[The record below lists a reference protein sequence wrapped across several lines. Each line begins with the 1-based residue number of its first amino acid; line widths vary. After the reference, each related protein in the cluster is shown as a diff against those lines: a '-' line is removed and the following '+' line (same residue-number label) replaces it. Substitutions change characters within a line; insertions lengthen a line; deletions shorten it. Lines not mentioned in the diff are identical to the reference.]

1 MSSNPSNLVSSVSL
15 NEAPVIALQG
25 VGKTY
30 KRFAKPSDRFWQAV
44 WPNALRKEVNGTHSK
59 SNEFVALAPLNLT
72 VQRGEALGL
81 IGRNGAGKSTLL
93 QMVCGTLSPS
103 SGSLAVNGKI
113 GALLELGAGFNP
125 EFTGRE
131 NVYLAAAVMGFSGA
145 ETDALYESIVAF
157 SGIREFIDQPVKTYS
172 SGMYVRLAF
181 SIATSANPDIL
192 VIDEALSVG
201 DGAFAKKSFERI
213 MQLKAQGTTVLFC
226 SHSMYQVE
234 SFCDRAVWLDHGQ
247 VKMEG
252 AASDVVAA
260 YTDSLRAESADSAKS
275 GGAVGPSVVAAASV
289 AAGLTPTNANLD
301 SKISSNAEV
310 VAGVNSEL
318 NSEVIADAAPAASG
332 LTRILGI
339 EVSVDGVTGRE
350 LQAVSLQSDVH
361 ITVKFE
367 SDPTQACPTFATGF
381 ALPDGQI
388 FTSAY
393 TLFDG
398 IAIERDIQGRGQA
411 TVVFEKL
418 PLMKGRFSVGAYLF
432 DERALHVYDVVLQA
446 ATVNVTQPGVHQGFV
461 QLPHRWE

>member
-1 MSSNPSNLVSSVSL
+1 MSSN
-15 NEAPVIALQG
+15 APVISLQG

-44 WPNALRKEVNGTHSK
+44 WPSAFQSK
-59 SNEFVALAPLNLT
+59 SAASHEFVALAPLQLE
-72 VQRGEALGL
+72 VKRGEALGL

-93 QMVCGTLSPS
+93 QLVCGTLNPS
-103 SGSLAVNGKI
+103 SGSVVVNGKI

-131 NVYLAAAVMGFSGA
+131 NVYLAAAVMGLSGA

-247 VKMEG
+247 VQMEG
-252 AASDVVAA
+252 PASKVVAA
-260 YTDSLRAESADSAKS
+260 YADSLREESSASQSAPFTSLGALSSTSTESS
-275 GGAVGPSVVAAASV
+275 GIEPTGDASTSVDREEGSQPSEVSAAVVA
-289 AAGLTPTNANLD
+289 
-301 SKISSNAEV
+301 
-310 VAGVNSEL
+310 
-318 NSEVIADAAPAASG
+318 
-332 LTRILGI
+332 RITQI
-339 EVSVDGVTGRE
+339 EVAVDGQTGRE
-350 LQAVSLQSDVH
+350 LEAVSLQSDVS

-367 SDPTQACPTFATGF
+367 SDPAQPCPTFATGF

-398 IAIERDIQGRGQA
+398 IHIERDAAGRGQA
-411 TVVFEKL
+411 TVVFHKL

-446 ATVNVTQPGVHQGFV
+446 ATVNVVQSGVHQGFV
-461 QLPHRWE
+461 QLPHTWK

>member
-1 MSSNPSNLVSSVSL
+1 MSSNALNPPAVISL
-15 NEAPVIALQG
+15 EG

-44 WPNALRKEVNGTHSK
+44 WPSAFRSASQTSAAEA
-59 SNEFVALAPLNLT
+59 NEFVALAPLNLQ
-72 VQRGEALGL
+72 VRPGEALGL

-93 QMVCGTLSPS
+93 QMVCGTLNPS
-103 SGSLAVNGKI
+103 SGSVAVNGKI

-145 ETDALYESIVAF
+145 ETDALYESIVEF

-234 SFCDRAVWLDHGQ
+234 SFCDRALWLDHGQ
-247 VKMEG
+247 VQMEG
-252 AASDVVAA
+252 PAAKVVAA
-260 YTDSLRAESADSAKS
+260 YADSLREESKSASSATLASVRASS
-275 GGAVGPSVVAAASV
+275 GASTASETSDVSSAASAAALGV
-289 AAGLTPTNANLD
+289 ARITN
-301 SKISSNAEV
+301 
-310 VAGVNSEL
+310 
-318 NSEVIADAAPAASG
+318 
-332 LTRILGI
+332 I
-339 EVSVDGVTGRE
+339 EVSVDGQTGRE
-350 LQAVSLQSDVH
+350 LEAVSLQSDVS
-361 ITVKFE
+361 ITVQFE
-367 SDPTQACPTFATGF
+367 SDPALPCPTFATGF

-398 IAIERDIQGRGQA
+398 IAIERDAQGRGQA

-418 PLMKGRFSVGAYLF
+418 PLMKGRFSIGAYLF

-446 ATVNVTQPGVHQGFV
+446 ATVVVTQPGVHQGFV
-461 QLPHRWE
+461 QLPHRWK

>member
-1 MSSNPSNLVSSVSL
+1 MSSN
-15 NEAPVIALQG
+15 APVISLQG

-44 WPNALRKEVNGTHSK
+44 WPSAFQSK
-59 SNEFVALAPLNLT
+59 SAASHEFVALAPLQLE
-72 VQRGEALGL
+72 VKRGEALGL

-93 QMVCGTLSPS
+93 QLVCGTLNPS
-103 SGSLAVNGKI
+103 SGSVVVNGKI

-131 NVYLAAAVMGFSGA
+131 NVYLAAAVMGLSGA

-247 VKMEG
+247 VQMEG
-252 AASDVVAA
+252 PASKVVAA
-260 YTDSLRAESADSAKS
+260 YADSLREESSASQSGALTSLGSLGALSSTSTESSGAEPTGDASTSVDREEDSKTSEASA
-275 GGAVGPSVVAAASV
+275 VVVA
-289 AAGLTPTNANLD
+289 
-301 SKISSNAEV
+301 
-310 VAGVNSEL
+310 
-318 NSEVIADAAPAASG
+318 
-332 LTRILGI
+332 RITQI
-339 EVSVDGVTGRE
+339 EVAVDGQTGRE
-350 LQAVSLQSDVH
+350 LEAVSLQSDVS

-367 SDPTQACPTFATGF
+367 SDPAQPCPTFATGF

-398 IAIERDIQGRGQA
+398 IHIERDLAGRGQA
-411 TVVFEKL
+411 TVVFHKL

-446 ATVNVTQPGVHQGFV
+446 ATVNVVQSGVHQGFV
-461 QLPHRWE
+461 QLPHTWK

>member
-1 MSSNPSNLVSSVSL
+1 MSSKESVAGSVVASDESAVISL
-15 NEAPVIALQG
+15 EG

-30 KRFAKPSDRFWQAV
+30 KRFAKPSDRFWQAL
-44 WPNALRKEVNGTHSK
+44 WPRVGTQK
-59 SNEFVALAPLNLT
+59 GAAPNEFVALAPLNLQ
-72 VQRGEALGL
+72 VKRGEALGL

-93 QMVCGTLSPS
+93 QMVCGTLNPS
-103 SGSLAVNGKI
+103 SGSVLVTGKI

-145 ETDALYESIVAF
+145 ETDALYESIVDF

-213 MQLKAQGTTVLFC
+213 MQLKTQGTTVLFC

-234 SFCDRAVWLDHGQ
+234 SFCDRALWLDRGQ
-247 VKMEG
+247 VQMEG
-252 AASDVVAA
+252 PAADVVAA
-260 YTDSLRAESADSAKS
+260 YTDSLRAENAHSADKPSPNTASALE
-275 GGAVGPSVVAAASV
+275 VSV
-289 AAGLTPTNANLD
+289 ASQEAP
-301 SKISSNAEV
+301 SSN
-310 VAGVNSEL
+310 EL
-318 NSEVIADAAPAASG
+318 EIDSDPAPVTSG

-339 EVSVDGVTGRE
+339 EVSVDGIKGRE
-350 LQAVSLQSDVH
+350 LQALSLQSDVH

-367 SDPTQACPTFATGF
+367 SDPTQPCPTLATGF

-398 IAIERDIQGRGQA
+398 IAIERNAQGQGQA

-418 PLMKGRFSVGAYLF
+418 PLMKGRFTVGAYLF

-446 ATVNVTQPGVHQGFV
+446 ATVNVTQAGVHQGFV
-461 QLPHRWE
+461 QLPHRWQ

>member
-1 MSSNPSNLVSSVSL
+1 MSSNVMAIELMD
-15 NEAPVIALQG
+15 

-44 WPNALRKEVNGTHSK
+44 WPSVFRSASQAEAAA
-59 SNEFVALAPLNLT
+59 SNEFVALAPLNLQ
-72 VQRGEALGL
+72 VRRGEALGL
-81 IGRNGAGKSTLL
+81 LGRNGAGKSTLL
-93 QMVCGTLSPS
+93 QLVCGTLNPS
-103 SGSLAVNGKI
+103 SGSVVVNGKI

-131 NVYLAAAVMGFSGA
+131 NVYLAAAVMGLSGA
-145 ETDALYESIVAF
+145 ETNALYESIVEF

-213 MQLKAQGTTVLFC
+213 MQLKEQGTTVLFC
-226 SHSMYQVE
+226 SHSMYQIE
-234 SFCDRAVWLDHGQ
+234 SFCDKAVWLDHGKVQ
-247 VKMEG
+247 MEG
-252 AASDVVAA
+252 AASAVVAA
-260 YTDSLRAESADSAKS
+260 YADSLRAESVEG
-275 GGAVGPSVVAAASV
+275 GGALRASANEGRSQALPDAASV
-289 AAGLTPTNANLD
+289 AAGLTAAVVTLD
-301 SKISSNAEV
+301 STPSSHEDL
-310 VAGVNSEL
+310 S
-318 NSEVIADAAPAASG
+318 SDPAPSGTG

-339 EVSVDGVTGRE
+339 EVSVDGIKGRD
-350 LQAVSLQSDVH
+350 LHAVSLQSDVY

-367 SDPTQACPTFATGF
+367 SDPTQPCPTFATGF

-398 IAIERDIQGRGQA
+398 IAIERDAQGRGQA

-461 QLPHRWE
+461 QLPHRWQ

>member
-1 MSSNPSNLVSSVSL
+1 
-15 NEAPVIALQG
+15 

-30 KRFAKPSDRFWQAV
+30 KRFAKPSDRFWQTV
-44 WPNALRKEVNGTHSK
+44 WPSAFRSASQTAGAAA
-59 SNEFVALAPLNLT
+59 NEFVALAPLNLQ

-81 IGRNGAGKSTLL
+81 VGRNGAGKSTLL
-93 QMVCGTLSPS
+93 QMVCGTLNPS
-103 SGSLAVNGKI
+103 SGSVVVNGKI

-131 NVYLAAAVMGFSGA
+131 NVYLAAAVMGLSSS
-145 ETDALYESIVAF
+145 ETDALYESIVEF

-247 VKMEG
+247 VQMEG
-252 AASDVVAA
+252 PASKVVAA
-260 YTDSLRAESADSAKS
+260 YADSLREESSASSSTSSDLTGAESS
-275 GGAVGPSVVAAASV
+275 GAASSSSVSEEASKPTTALATVVA
-289 AAGLTPTNANLD
+289 
-301 SKISSNAEV
+301 
-310 VAGVNSEL
+310 
-318 NSEVIADAAPAASG
+318 
-332 LTRILGI
+332 RITQI
-339 EVSVDGVTGRE
+339 EVSVDGKTGRE
-350 LQAVSLQSDVH
+350 LEAVSLQSDVSV
-361 ITVKFE
+361 TVKFE
-367 SDPTQACPTFATGF
+367 SDPAQPCPTFATGF

-398 IAIERDIQGRGQA
+398 IHIERDAAGNGQA

-446 ATVNVTQPGVHQGFV
+446 ATVNVVQDGVHQGFV
-461 QLPHRWE
+461 QLPHTWK

>member
-1 MSSNPSNLVSSVSL
+1 MSSKESVAGSVVASDESAVISL
-15 NEAPVIALQG
+15 EG

-30 KRFAKPSDRFWQAV
+30 KRFAKPSDRFWQAL
-44 WPNALRKEVNGTHSK
+44 WPRIGTQKGAS
-59 SNEFVALAPLNLT
+59 SNEFVALAPLNLQ
-72 VQRGEALGL
+72 VKRGEALGL

-93 QMVCGTLSPS
+93 QMVCGTLNPS
-103 SGSLAVNGKI
+103 SGSLLVTGKI

-145 ETDALYESIVAF
+145 ETDALYESIVDF

-213 MQLKAQGTTVLFC
+213 MQLKTQGTTVLFC

-234 SFCDRAVWLDHGQ
+234 SFCDRALWLDRGQ
-247 VKMEG
+247 VQMEG
-252 AASDVVAA
+252 PAADVVAA
-260 YTDSLRAESADSAKS
+260 YTDSLRAENAHSADKPSPNTASALE
-275 GGAVGPSVVAAASV
+275 VSV
-289 AAGLTPTNANLD
+289 ASQEAPSNNELEID
-301 SKISSNAEV
+301 S
-310 VAGVNSEL
+310 
-318 NSEVIADAAPAASG
+318 DPAPVTSG

-339 EVSVDGVTGRE
+339 EVSVDGIKGRE
-350 LQAVSLQSDVH
+350 LHALSLQSDVH

-367 SDPTQACPTFATGF
+367 SDPTQPCPTLATGF

-398 IAIERDIQGRGQA
+398 IAIERNAQGQGQA

-418 PLMKGRFSVGAYLF
+418 PLMKGRFTVGAYLF

-446 ATVNVTQPGVHQGFV
+446 ATVNVTQAGVHQGFV
-461 QLPHRWE
+461 QLPHRWQ

>member
-1 MSSNPSNLVSSVSL
+1 MSSKLTKQSNNTAIDNSSPNL
-15 NEAPVIALQG
+15 MAIQLQG
-25 VGKTY
+25 VSKIY

-44 WPNALRKEVNGTHSK
+44 WPNASRSPGHSNAADV
-59 SNEFVALAPLNLT
+59 NEFVALAPLNLQ
-72 VQRGEALGL
+72 VPRGEALGL
-81 IGRNGAGKSTLL
+81 VGRNGAGKSTLL
-93 QMVCGTLSPS
+93 QLICGTLTPS
-103 SGSLAVNGKI
+103 GGSVSVNGKI

-131 NVYLAAAVMGFSGA
+131 NVYLAAAVMGLSGV
-145 ETDALYESIVAF
+145 ETDALYGGIVEF
-157 SGIREFIDQPVKTYS
+157 SGISKFIDQPVKTYS

-234 SFCDRAVWLDHGQ
+234 SFCDRAIWLDHGQ
-247 VKMEG
+247 VQMEG
-252 AASDVVAA
+252 PAAKVVAA
-260 YTDSLRAESADSAKS
+260 YADSLREESRHSTS
-275 GGAVGPSVVAAASV
+275 PTGAASTSTSNEELGSTFLTGV
-289 AAGLTPTNANLD
+289 A
-301 SKISSNAEV
+301 
-310 VAGVNSEL
+310 
-318 NSEVIADAAPAASG
+318 
-332 LTRILGI
+332 RITQI
-339 EVSVDGVTGRE
+339 EVSVDGQTGHE
-350 LQAVSLQSDVH
+350 LEAVSLKSDVC

-367 SDPTQACPTFATGF
+367 SDPAQPCPTFATGF

-398 IAIERDIQGRGQA
+398 ITMTRDAQGRGQA
-411 TVVFEKL
+411 TVVFNNL

-446 ATVNVTQPGVHQGFV
+446 ATVNVVQSGVHQGFV
-461 QLPHRWE
+461 QLPHSWK

>member
-1 MSSNPSNLVSSVSL
+1 MSSNAPVVS
-15 NEAPVIALQG
+15 EAPVAPVISLEG

-44 WPNALRKEVNGTHSK
+44 WPSAFRSASQTADAAA
-59 SNEFVALAPLNLT
+59 NEFVALAPLNLQ
-72 VQRGEALGL
+72 VRRGEALGL
-81 IGRNGAGKSTLL
+81 VGRNGAGKSTLL
-93 QMVCGTLSPS
+93 QMVCGTLNPS
-103 SGSLAVNGKI
+103 SGSVVVNGKI

-131 NVYLAAAVMGFSGA
+131 NIYLAAAVMGLTGA
-145 ETDALYESIVAF
+145 ETDALYESIVEF

-247 VKMEG
+247 VQMEG
-252 AASDVVAA
+252 PASKVVAA
-260 YTDSLRAESADSAKS
+260 YADSLREESSASSSTSSDLTGAE
-275 GGAVGPSVVAAASV
+275 
-289 AAGLTPTNANLD
+289 
-301 SKISSNAEV
+301 SSNAASSSAVSEEASKPTTALAAV
-310 VAGVNSEL
+310 VA
-318 NSEVIADAAPAASG
+318 
-332 LTRILGI
+332 RITQI
-339 EVSVDGVTGRE
+339 EVSVDGQTGRE
-350 LQAVSLQSDVH
+350 LEAVSLQSDVS

-367 SDPTQACPTFATGF
+367 SDPAQPCPTFATGF

-398 IAIERDIQGRGQA
+398 INIERDAAGNGQA
-411 TVVFEKL
+411 TVVFQKL

-446 ATVNVTQPGVHQGFV
+446 ATVNVVQSGVHQGFV
-461 QLPHRWE
+461 QLPHTWK

>member
-1 MSSNPSNLVSSVSL
+1 MSSNALNPSAVISL
-15 NEAPVIALQG
+15 EG

-44 WPNALRKEVNGTHSK
+44 WPSAFRSASQTSAAEA
-59 SNEFVALAPLNLT
+59 NEFVALAPLNLQ
-72 VQRGEALGL
+72 VRRGEALGL

-93 QMVCGTLSPS
+93 QMVCGTLNPS
-103 SGSLAVNGKI
+103 SGSVAVNGKI

-145 ETDALYESIVAF
+145 ETDALYESIVEF

-234 SFCDRAVWLDHGQ
+234 SFCDRALWLDHGQ
-247 VKMEG
+247 VQMEG
-252 AASDVVAA
+252 PAAKVVAA
-260 YTDSLRAESADSAKS
+260 YADSLREESKLSSSATLASVSASGAS
-275 GGAVGPSVVAAASV
+275 GGASTASDASDVSTAASAAALGV
-289 AAGLTPTNANLD
+289 ARITN
-301 SKISSNAEV
+301 
-310 VAGVNSEL
+310 
-318 NSEVIADAAPAASG
+318 
-332 LTRILGI
+332 I
-339 EVSVDGVTGRE
+339 EVSVDGQTGRE
-350 LQAVSLQSDVH
+350 LEAVSLQSDVS
-361 ITVKFE
+361 ITVQFE
-367 SDPTQACPTFATGF
+367 SDPALPCPTFATGF

-398 IAIERDIQGRGQA
+398 IAIERDAQGRGQA

-418 PLMKGRFSVGAYLF
+418 PLMKGRFSIGAYLF

-446 ATVNVTQPGVHQGFV
+446 ATVVVTQPGVHQGFV
-461 QLPHRWE
+461 QLPHRWK

>member
-1 MSSNPSNLVSSVSL
+1 MSSNALNPTAVISL
-15 NEAPVIALQG
+15 EG

-44 WPNALRKEVNGTHSK
+44 WPSAFRSASQTTAAEA
-59 SNEFVALAPLNLT
+59 NEFVALAPLNLQ
-72 VQRGEALGL
+72 VRRGEALGL

-93 QMVCGTLSPS
+93 QMVCGTLNPS
-103 SGSLAVNGKI
+103 SGSVAVNGKI

-145 ETDALYESIVAF
+145 ETDALYESIVEF

-234 SFCDRAVWLDHGQ
+234 SFCDRALWLDHGQ
-247 VKMEG
+247 VQMEG
-252 AASDVVAA
+252 PAAKVVAA
-260 YTDSLRAESADSAKS
+260 YADSLREESKSSSSATLASVRAS
-275 GGAVGPSVVAAASV
+275 GASSGASTASNASEVSTAASAAALGV
-289 AAGLTPTNANLD
+289 ARITN
-301 SKISSNAEV
+301 
-310 VAGVNSEL
+310 
-318 NSEVIADAAPAASG
+318 
-332 LTRILGI
+332 I
-339 EVSVDGVTGRE
+339 EVSVDGQTGRE
-350 LQAVSLQSDVH
+350 LEAVSLQSDVS
-361 ITVKFE
+361 ITVQFE
-367 SDPTQACPTFATGF
+367 SDPALPCPTFATGF

-398 IAIERDIQGRGQA
+398 IAIERDAQGRGQA

-418 PLMKGRFSVGAYLF
+418 PLMKGRFSIGAYLF

-446 ATVNVTQPGVHQGFV
+446 ATVMVTQAGVHQGFV
-461 QLPHRWE
+461 QLPHRWK

>member
-1 MSSNPSNLVSSVSL
+1 MFS
-15 NEAPVIALQG
+15 EDTVIRLQG
-25 VGKTY
+25 VGKIY

-44 WPNALRKEVNGTHSK
+44 WPRALRQAPADG
-59 SNEFVALAPLNLT
+59 NEFVALAPLSLE
-72 VQRGEALGL
+72 VKRGQALGL

-93 QMVCGTLSPS
+93 HMVCGTLNPS
-103 SGSLAVNGKI
+103 MGSVAVNGKI

-131 NVYLAAAVMGFSGA
+131 NVALAAAVMGFSGA
-145 ETDALYESIVAF
+145 ETDALYESIVDF
-157 SGIREFIDQPVKTYS
+157 SGVREFIDQPVKTYS

-213 MQLKAQGTTVLFC
+213 MQLKEQGTTVLFC

-234 SFCDRAVWLDHGQ
+234 SFCDRAVWLDHGRVQ
-247 VKMEG
+247 MEG
-252 AASDVVAA
+252 PASDVVAA
-260 YTDSLRAESADSAKS
+260 YNDSLRAEGATARTDNTGSTSLAKK
-275 GGAVGPSVVAAASV
+275 GPTNTLAASAQDQ
-289 AAGLTPTNANLD
+289 AATENLAAPT
-301 SKISSNAEV
+301 SSGITRISS
-310 VAGVNSEL
+310 
-318 NSEVIADAAPAASG
+318 
-332 LTRILGI
+332 I
-339 EVSVDGVTGRE
+339 EVKVDGQTGTD
-350 LQAVSLQSDVH
+350 LQAISLQSNVA

-367 SDPTQACPTFATGF
+367 SDPAQPCPTFATGF

-388 FTSAY
+388 FTSVY

-398 IAIERDIQGRGQA
+398 VTIQRDTLGNGQA

-418 PLMKGRFSVGAYLF
+418 PLMKGRFFVGAYLF

-446 ATVNVTQPGVHQGFV
+446 ATLNVTQAGVHQGFV
-461 QLPHRWE
+461 QLPHRWQ

>member
-1 MSSNPSNLVSSVSL
+1 MSSDALNPSAVISL
-15 NEAPVIALQG
+15 EG

-44 WPNALRKEVNGTHSK
+44 WPSAFRASGQTAAAEA
-59 SNEFVALAPLNLT
+59 NEFVALAPLNLQ

-93 QMVCGTLSPS
+93 QMVCGTLNPS
-103 SGSLAVNGKI
+103 SGSVVVNGKI

-131 NVYLAAAVMGFSGA
+131 NVFLAAAVMGFSGA
-145 ETDALYESIVAF
+145 ETDALYESIVEF

-234 SFCDRAVWLDHGQ
+234 SFCDRALWLDHGQ
-247 VKMEG
+247 VQMEG
-252 AASDVVAA
+252 PASKVVAA
-260 YTDSLRAESADSAKS
+260 YADSLREESKSSSSATLASVRASGTS
-275 GGAVGPSVVAAASV
+275 GGASTTRDGIDTSDVSTAASAAALGV
-289 AAGLTPTNANLD
+289 ARITN
-301 SKISSNAEV
+301 
-310 VAGVNSEL
+310 
-318 NSEVIADAAPAASG
+318 
-332 LTRILGI
+332 I
-339 EVSVDGVTGRE
+339 EVSVDGKTGRE
-350 LQAVSLQSDVH
+350 LEAVSLQSDVS
-361 ITVKFE
+361 IRVEFE
-367 SDPTQACPTFATGF
+367 SDPALPCPTFATGF

-398 IAIERDIQGRGQA
+398 IAIERDAQGRGQA

-418 PLMKGRFSVGAYLF
+418 PLMKGRFSIGAYLF

-446 ATVNVTQPGVHQGFV
+446 ATVVVTQAGVHQGFV
-461 QLPHRWE
+461 QLPHRWK

>member
-1 MSSNPSNLVSSVSL
+1 MSSKESVAGSVVASDESAVISL
-15 NEAPVIALQG
+15 EG

-30 KRFAKPSDRFWQAV
+30 KRFAKPSDRFWQAL
-44 WPNALRKEVNGTHSK
+44 WPRIGTQKGAS
-59 SNEFVALAPLNLT
+59 SNEFVALAPLNLQ
-72 VQRGEALGL
+72 VKRGEALGL

-93 QMVCGTLSPS
+93 QMVCGTLNPS
-103 SGSLAVNGKI
+103 SGSLLVTGKI

-145 ETDALYESIVAF
+145 ETDALYESIVDF

-213 MQLKAQGTTVLFC
+213 MQLKTQGTTVLFC

-234 SFCDRAVWLDHGQ
+234 SFCDRALWLDRGQ
-247 VKMEG
+247 VQMEG
-252 AASDVVAA
+252 PAADVVAA
-260 YTDSLRAESADSAKS
+260 YTDSLRAENAHSADKPSPNTASALE
-275 GGAVGPSVVAAASV
+275 VSV
-289 AAGLTPTNANLD
+289 ASQKAPSNNELEID
-301 SKISSNAEV
+301 S
-310 VAGVNSEL
+310 
-318 NSEVIADAAPAASG
+318 DPAPVTSG

-339 EVSVDGVTGRE
+339 EVSVDGIKGRE
-350 LQAVSLQSDVH
+350 LQALSLQSDVH

-367 SDPTQACPTFATGF
+367 SDPTQPCPTLATGF

-398 IAIERDIQGRGQA
+398 IAIERNAQGQGQA

-418 PLMKGRFSVGAYLF
+418 PLMKGRFTVGAYLF

-446 ATVNVTQPGVHQGFV
+446 ATVNVTQAGVHQGFV
-461 QLPHRWE
+461 QLPHRWQ

>member
-1 MSSNPSNLVSSVSL
+1 MSSDALSPSAVISL
-15 NEAPVIALQG
+15 EG

-44 WPNALRKEVNGTHSK
+44 WPSAFRASGQTAAAGA
-59 SNEFVALAPLNLT
+59 NEFVALAPLNLQ

-93 QMVCGTLSPS
+93 QMVCGTLNPS
-103 SGSLAVNGKI
+103 SGSVVVNGKI

-145 ETDALYESIVAF
+145 ETDALYESIVEF

-234 SFCDRAVWLDHGQ
+234 SFCDRALWLDHGQ
-247 VKMEG
+247 VQMQG
-252 AASDVVAA
+252 PASKVVAA
-260 YTDSLRAESADSAKS
+260 YADSLREESKSSSSATLAS
-275 GGAVGPSVVAAASV
+275 VRASGSLGGASNTLDGIDTSDVSTAASAAALGV
-289 AAGLTPTNANLD
+289 ARITN
-301 SKISSNAEV
+301 
-310 VAGVNSEL
+310 
-318 NSEVIADAAPAASG
+318 
-332 LTRILGI
+332 I
-339 EVSVDGVTGRE
+339 EVSVDGQTGRE
-350 LQAVSLQSDVH
+350 LEAVSLQSDVS
-361 ITVKFE
+361 IRVQFE
-367 SDPTQACPTFATGF
+367 SDPALPCPTFATGF

-398 IAIERDIQGRGQA
+398 IAIERDAQGRGQA

-418 PLMKGRFSVGAYLF
+418 PLMKGRFSIGAYLF

-446 ATVNVTQPGVHQGFV
+446 ATVVVTQAGVHQGFV
-461 QLPHRWE
+461 QLPHRWK

>member
-1 MSSNPSNLVSSVSL
+1 MSSDALNPSAVISL
-15 NEAPVIALQG
+15 EG

-44 WPNALRKEVNGTHSK
+44 WPSAFRSAGQTTAAEA
-59 SNEFVALAPLNLT
+59 NEFVALAPLNLQ

-93 QMVCGTLSPS
+93 QMVCGTLNPS
-103 SGSLAVNGKI
+103 SGSVVVNGKI

-131 NVYLAAAVMGFSGA
+131 NVFLAAAVMGFSGA
-145 ETDALYESIVAF
+145 ETDALYESIVEF

-234 SFCDRAVWLDHGQ
+234 SFCDRALWLDHGQ
-247 VKMEG
+247 VQMQG
-252 AASDVVAA
+252 PASKVVAA
-260 YTDSLRAESADSAKS
+260 YADSLREESKSSSSATLAS
-275 GGAVGPSVVAAASV
+275 VRASGSLGGASNTLDGIDTSDVSTAASAAALGV
-289 AAGLTPTNANLD
+289 ARITN
-301 SKISSNAEV
+301 
-310 VAGVNSEL
+310 
-318 NSEVIADAAPAASG
+318 
-332 LTRILGI
+332 I
-339 EVSVDGVTGRE
+339 EVSVDGQTGRE
-350 LQAVSLQSDVH
+350 LEAVSLQSDVS
-361 ITVKFE
+361 ITVQFE
-367 SDPTQACPTFATGF
+367 SDPALPCPTFATGF

-398 IAIERDIQGRGQA
+398 IAIERDAQGRGQA

-418 PLMKGRFSVGAYLF
+418 PLMKGRFSIGAYLF

-446 ATVNVTQPGVHQGFV
+446 ATVVVTQAGVHQGFV
-461 QLPHRWE
+461 QLPHRWK

>member
-1 MSSNPSNLVSSVSL
+1 MSSNV
-15 NEAPVIALQG
+15 PVITLDG

-44 WPNALRKEVNGTHSK
+44 WPSALRGSDAQA
-59 SNEFVALAPLNLT
+59 NEFVALAPLSLT

-81 IGRNGAGKSTLL
+81 IVRNGAGKSTLL
-93 QMVCGTLSPS
+93 QMVCGTLNPS
-103 SGSLAVNGKI
+103 SGSVKVNGKI

-131 NVYLAAAVMGFSGA
+131 NVYLAAAVMGLSGA
-145 ETDALYESIVAF
+145 ETDALYESIVEF

-181 SIATSANPDIL
+181 SIATSANPNIL

-213 MQLKAQGTTVLFC
+213 MQLKEQGTTVLFC

-247 VKMEG
+247 VQMEG
-252 AASDVVAA
+252 PASKVVAA
-260 YTDSLRAESADSAKS
+260 YADSLRAADATLSAKN
-275 GGAVGPSVVAAASV
+275 ASVVAALASV
-289 AAGLTPTNANLD
+289 EVGADG
-301 SKISSNAEV
+301 EV
-310 VAGVNSEL
+310 VHDAGVTS
-318 NSEVIADAAPAASG
+318 SGVAASSG
-332 LTRILGI
+332 LTRITGI
-339 EVSVDGVTGRE
+339 EVAVDGQTGRDLE
-350 LQAVSLQSDVH
+350 AVSMQSEVQ

-367 SDPTQACPTFATGF
+367 SDPAQPCPTFATGF

-398 IAIERDIQGRGQA
+398 VQIQRDAAGNGHA
-411 TVVFEKL
+411 TVVFHKL

-446 ATVNVTQPGVHQGFV
+446 ATVNVVQDGVHQGFV
-461 QLPHRWE
+461 QLPHTWK

>member
-1 MSSNPSNLVSSVSL
+1 MSSNALNPSAVISL
-15 NEAPVIALQG
+15 EG

-44 WPNALRKEVNGTHSK
+44 WPSAFRSASQTSAAEA
-59 SNEFVALAPLNLT
+59 NEFVALAPLNLQ
-72 VQRGEALGL
+72 VRRGEALGL

-93 QMVCGTLSPS
+93 QMVCGTLNPS
-103 SGSLAVNGKI
+103 SGSVVVNGKI

-145 ETDALYESIVAF
+145 ETDALYESIVEF

-234 SFCDRAVWLDHGQ
+234 SFCDRALWLDHGQ
-247 VKMEG
+247 VQMEG
-252 AASDVVAA
+252 PAAKVVAA
-260 YTDSLRAESADSAKS
+260 YADSLREESKS
-275 GGAVGPSVVAAASV
+275 SSLATLASVRASGASSGASTASNASDVSTAASAAALGV
-289 AAGLTPTNANLD
+289 ARITN
-301 SKISSNAEV
+301 
-310 VAGVNSEL
+310 
-318 NSEVIADAAPAASG
+318 
-332 LTRILGI
+332 I
-339 EVSVDGVTGRE
+339 EVSVDGQTGRE
-350 LQAVSLQSDVH
+350 LEAVSLQSDVS
-361 ITVKFE
+361 ITVQFE
-367 SDPTQACPTFATGF
+367 SDPALPCPTFATGF

-398 IAIERDIQGRGQA
+398 IAIERDAQGRGQA

-418 PLMKGRFSVGAYLF
+418 PLMKGRFSIGAYLF
-432 DERALHVYDVVLQA
+432 DERALHVYDMVLQA
-446 ATVNVTQPGVHQGFV
+446 ATVVVTQPGVHQGFV
-461 QLPHRWE
+461 QLPHRWK

>member
-1 MSSNPSNLVSSVSL
+1 MSSNALNPSAVISL
-15 NEAPVIALQG
+15 EG

-44 WPNALRKEVNGTHSK
+44 WPSAFRSASQTSAAEA
-59 SNEFVALAPLNLT
+59 NEFVALAPLNLQ
-72 VQRGEALGL
+72 VRRGEALGL

-93 QMVCGTLSPS
+93 QMVCGTLNPS
-103 SGSLAVNGKI
+103 SGSVAVNGKI

-145 ETDALYESIVAF
+145 ETDALYESIVEF

-234 SFCDRAVWLDHGQ
+234 SFCDRALWLDHGQ
-247 VKMEG
+247 VQMEG
-252 AASDVVAA
+252 PAAKVVAA
-260 YTDSLRAESADSAKS
+260 YADSLREESKSSSSSTLAAIRASGAS
-275 GGAVGPSVVAAASV
+275 GGATTASDANDFSTATSAAALGV
-289 AAGLTPTNANLD
+289 ARITN
-301 SKISSNAEV
+301 
-310 VAGVNSEL
+310 
-318 NSEVIADAAPAASG
+318 
-332 LTRILGI
+332 I
-339 EVSVDGVTGRE
+339 EVSVDGQTGRE
-350 LQAVSLQSDVH
+350 LEAVSLQSDVS
-361 ITVKFE
+361 ITVQFE
-367 SDPTQACPTFATGF
+367 SDPALPCPTFATGF

-398 IAIERDIQGRGQA
+398 IAIERDAQGRGQA
-411 TVVFEKL
+411 TVLFEKL
-418 PLMKGRFSVGAYLF
+418 PLMKGRFSIGAYLF

-446 ATVNVTQPGVHQGFV
+446 ATVMVTQAGVHQGFV
-461 QLPHRWE
+461 QLPHRWK

>member
-1 MSSNPSNLVSSVSL
+1 
-15 NEAPVIALQG
+15 
-25 VGKTY
+25 
-30 KRFAKPSDRFWQAV
+30 
-44 WPNALRKEVNGTHSK
+44 
-59 SNEFVALAPLNLT
+59 
-72 VQRGEALGL
+72 LGL

-103 SGSLAVNGKI
+103 SGSLRVNGKI

-131 NVYLAAAVMGFSGA
+131 NVYLAAAVMGMSGA
-145 ETDALYESIVAF
+145 QTDALYESIVEF
-157 SGIREFIDQPVKTYS
+157 SGIRQFIDQPVKTYS

-181 SIATSANPDIL
+181 AIATSANPDIL

-247 VKMEG
+247 VKMQG
-252 AASDVVAA
+252 PASDVVAA
-260 YTDSLRAESADSAKS
+260 YTDSLRAEGVEGALQTAVAVTASLSEPSTQTELEDATSS
-275 GGAVGPSVVAAASV
+275 GSDMAS
-289 AAGLTPTNANLD
+289 T
-301 SKISSNAEV
+301 
-310 VAGVNSEL
+310 
-318 NSEVIADAAPAASG
+318 SG

-339 EVSVDGVTGRE
+339 DVSVDGVTGRE
-350 LQAVSLQSDVH
+350 LQALSLQSDVH

-367 SDPTQACPTFATGF
+367 SDPTQPCPTFATGF

-398 IAIERDIQGRGQA
+398 VHIERDAQGRGQA

-446 ATVNVTQPGVHQGFV
+446 ATVVVTQPGVHQGFV
-461 QLPHRWE
+461 QLPHRWQ

>member
-1 MSSNPSNLVSSVSL
+1 M
-15 NEAPVIALQG
+15 
-25 VGKTY
+25 K
-30 KRFAKPSDRFWQAV
+30 
-44 WPNALRKEVNGTHSK
+44 
-59 SNEFVALAPLNLT
+59 
-72 VQRGEALGL
+72 RGEALGL

-93 QMVCGTLSPS
+93 QMVCGTLNPS
-103 SGSLAVNGKI
+103 SGSVVVNGKI

-145 ETDALYESIVAF
+145 ETDALYESIVDF

-213 MQLKAQGTTVLFC
+213 MQLKTQGTTVLFC

-234 SFCDRAVWLDHGQ
+234 SFCDRALWLDRGQ
-247 VKMEG
+247 VQMEG
-252 AASDVVAA
+252 PAADVVAA
-260 YTDSLRAESADSAKS
+260 YTDSLRAENAHSADKPSPNTASALE
-275 GGAVGPSVVAAASV
+275 VSV
-289 AAGLTPTNANLD
+289 ASQEAPSNNELEID
-301 SKISSNAEV
+301 SDPAP
-310 VAGVNSEL
+310 
-318 NSEVIADAAPAASG
+318 VISG

-339 EVSVDGVTGRE
+339 EVSVDGITGRE
-350 LQAVSLQSDVH
+350 LQALSLQSDVH
-361 ITVKFE
+361 ISVKFE
-367 SDPTQACPTFATGF
+367 SDPTQPCPTLATGF

-398 IAIERDIQGRGQA
+398 IAIERNAQGQGQA

-418 PLMKGRFSVGAYLF
+418 PLMKGRFTVGAYLF

-446 ATVNVTQPGVHQGFV
+446 ATVNVTQAGVHQGFV
-461 QLPHRWE
+461 QLPHRWQ

>member
-1 MSSNPSNLVSSVSL
+1 MSS
-15 NEAPVIALQG
+15 EAPVIALEG

-44 WPNALRKEVNGTHSK
+44 WPSALRGGETKA
-59 SNEFVALAPLNLT
+59 NEFVALAPLNLK

-93 QMVCGTLSPS
+93 QMVCGTLNPS
-103 SGSLAVNGKI
+103 SGTAVVNGKI

-131 NVYLAAAVMGFSGA
+131 NVYLAAAVMGLSGA
-145 ETDALYESIVAF
+145 ETDALYESIVEF

-247 VKMEG
+247 VQMEG
-252 AASDVVAA
+252 PASEVVAA
-260 YTDSLRAESADSAKS
+260 YTDSLRAE
-275 GGAVGPSVVAAASV
+275 GGDGALNGALKTATFV
-289 AAGLTPTNANLD
+289 AAGLDIAP
-301 SKISSNAEV
+301 
-310 VAGVNSEL
+310 AGGDVDAVGSAL
-318 NSEVIADAAPAASG
+318 NTEAVDAAPAVSG
-332 LTRILGI
+332 LIRITSI
-339 EVSVDGVTGRE
+339 EVTVDGVSGRE

-367 SDPTQACPTFATGF
+367 SDPAQPCPTFATGF

-398 IAIERDIQGRGQA
+398 VPIKRDAQGRGQA
-411 TVVFEKL
+411 TVVFETL

-446 ATVNVTQPGVHQGFV
+446 ATVVVTQPGVHQGFV
-461 QLPHRWE
+461 QLPHRWQ

>member
-1 MSSNPSNLVSSVSL
+1 MSFDASTEN
-15 NEAPVIALQG
+15 PVIALDG
-25 VGKTY
+25 VGKIY
-30 KRFAKPSDRFWQAV
+30 KRFAKPSDRFWQTV
-44 WPNALRKEVNGTHSK
+44 WPSAVVKEHPQNAANA
-59 SNEFVALAPLNLT
+59 NEFVALAPLNLR
-72 VQRGEALGL
+72 VHRGEALGL

-93 QMVCGTLSPS
+93 QMVCGTLNPS
-103 SGSLAVNGKI
+103 SGSVVVNGKI

-145 ETDALYESIVAF
+145 ETDALYESIVDF

-213 MQLKAQGTTVLFC
+213 MQLKTQGTTVLFC

-234 SFCDRAVWLDHGQ
+234 SFCDRALWLDRGQ
-247 VKMEG
+247 VQMEG
-252 AASDVVAA
+252 PAADVVAA
-260 YTDSLRAESADSAKS
+260 YTDSLRAENGSSSDKHSSKSASALE
-275 GGAVGPSVVAAASV
+275 VSV
-289 AAGLTPTNANLD
+289 ASQEAPASPELAL
-301 SKISSNAEV
+301 SS
-310 VAGVNSEL
+310 
-318 NSEVIADAAPAASG
+318 DAAPEPSG
-332 LTRILGI
+332 ITRILGI
-339 EVSVDGVTGRE
+339 EVSVDGITGRE
-350 LQAVSLQSDVH
+350 LQALSLQSDVH

-367 SDPTQACPTFATGF
+367 SDPTQPCPTFATGF

-398 IAIERDIQGRGQA
+398 IGIERDAQGRGQA

-446 ATVNVTQPGVHQGFV
+446 ATVNVTQAGVHQGFV
-461 QLPHRWE
+461 QLPHRWQ

>member
-1 MSSNPSNLVSSVSL
+1 MSSNV
-15 NEAPVIALQG
+15 PVITLDG
-25 VGKTY
+25 VDKTY

-44 WPNALRKEVNGTHSK
+44 WPSALRGSDAQA
-59 SNEFVALAPLNLT
+59 NEFVALAPLSLT

-93 QMVCGTLSPS
+93 QMVCGTLNPS
-103 SGSLAVNGKI
+103 SGSVKVNGKI

-131 NVYLAAAVMGFSGA
+131 NVYLAAAVMGLSGA
-145 ETDALYESIVAF
+145 ETDALYESIVEF

-181 SIATSANPDIL
+181 AIATSASPDIL

-213 MQLKAQGTTVLFC
+213 MQLKEQGTTVLFC

-234 SFCDRAVWLDHGQ
+234 SFCDRAVWLDHGHVQ
-247 VKMEG
+247 MEG
-252 AASDVVAA
+252 PASKVVAA
-260 YTDSLRAESADSAKS
+260 YADSLRAADATLSAKN
-275 GGAVGPSVVAAASV
+275 ASVVAALASV
-289 AAGLTPTNANLD
+289 EVGADGEVVHDAGV
-301 SKISSNAEV
+301 ISSG
-310 VAGVNSEL
+310 VAAS
-318 NSEVIADAAPAASG
+318 SG
-332 LTRILGI
+332 LTRITGI
-339 EVSVDGVTGRE
+339 EVAVDGQTGRDLE
-350 LQAVSLQSDVH
+350 AVSMQSEVQ

-367 SDPTQACPTFATGF
+367 SDPAQPCPTFATGF

-398 IAIERDIQGRGQA
+398 VQIQRDAAGNGHA
-411 TVVFEKL
+411 TVVFHKL

-446 ATVNVTQPGVHQGFV
+446 ATVNVVQDGVHQGFV
-461 QLPHRWE
+461 QLPHTWK

>member
-1 MSSNPSNLVSSVSL
+1 MSS
-15 NEAPVIALQG
+15 EAPVIALEG

-44 WPNALRKEVNGTHSK
+44 WPSALRGGETKA
-59 SNEFVALAPLNLT
+59 NEFVALAPLNLK

-93 QMVCGTLSPS
+93 QMVCGTLTPS
-103 SGSLAVNGKI
+103 SGNAVVNGKI

-145 ETDALYESIVAF
+145 ETDALYESIVEF

-247 VKMEG
+247 VQMEG
-252 AASDVVAA
+252 TASEVVAA
-260 YTDSLRAESADSAKS
+260 YTDSLRAEGGDGALNGALESATLVAS
-275 GGAVGPSVVAAASV
+275 G
-289 AAGLTPTNANLD
+289 LE
-301 SKISSNAEV
+301 I
-310 VAGVNSEL
+310 
-318 NSEVIADAAPAASG
+318 APAGGEVDAHSSALNTEAVDPAPAVSG
-332 LTRILGI
+332 LTRITGI
-339 EVSVDGVTGRE
+339 EVAVDGVSGRD

-367 SDPTQACPTFATGF
+367 SDPAQPCPTFATGF

-398 IAIERDIQGRGQA
+398 VLMERDSQGQGQA

-446 ATVNVTQPGVHQGFV
+446 ATVVVTQPGVHQGFV
-461 QLPHRWE
+461 QLPHHWQ

>member
-1 MSSNPSNLVSSVSL
+1 MSSD
-15 NEAPVIALQG
+15 AAVISLQG

-44 WPNALRKEVNGTHSK
+44 WPSALRSASQTANATA
-59 SNEFVALAPLNLT
+59 NEFVALAPLNLE
-72 VQRGEALGL
+72 VRRGEALGL
-81 IGRNGAGKSTLL
+81 VGRNGAGKSTLL
-93 QMVCGTLSPS
+93 QMVCGTLNPS
-103 SGSLAVNGKI
+103 SGSVVVNGKI

-131 NVYLAAAVMGFSGA
+131 NVYLAAAVMGLSGS
-145 ETDALYESIVAF
+145 ETDALYESIVEF

-234 SFCDRAVWLDHGQ
+234 SFCDRAVWLGHGQ
-247 VKMEG
+247 VQMEG
-252 AASDVVAA
+252 PASKVVAA
-260 YTDSLRAESADSAKS
+260 YADSLREESSFSQSGALSSLGSLGSLSSTSSEATSAESS
-275 GGAVGPSVVAAASV
+275 GAASSLAGSDGGSNPSLVLAVVVA
-289 AAGLTPTNANLD
+289 
-301 SKISSNAEV
+301 
-310 VAGVNSEL
+310 
-318 NSEVIADAAPAASG
+318 
-332 LTRILGI
+332 RIMQI
-339 EVSVDGVTGRE
+339 EVTVDGQTGRE
-350 LQAVSLQSDVH
+350 LEAISLQSDVS

-367 SDPTQACPTFATGF
+367 SDPTQPCPTFATGF

-393 TLFDG
+393 TLFDSVH
-398 IAIERDIQGRGQA
+398 IERDAAGNGQA
-411 TVVFEKL
+411 TVVFHKL

-446 ATVNVTQPGVHQGFV
+446 ATVNVVQDGVHQGFV
-461 QLPHRWE
+461 QLPHAWK

>member
-1 MSSNPSNLVSSVSL
+1 MSSN
-15 NEAPVIALQG
+15 APVITLES

-44 WPNALRKEVNGTHSK
+44 WPSALRGSDAEA
-59 SNEFVALAPLNLT
+59 NEFVALAPLSLK

-93 QMVCGTLSPS
+93 QMVCGTLNPS
-103 SGSLAVNGKI
+103 SGSVTVNGKI

-131 NVYLAAAVMGFSGA
+131 NVYLAAAVMGLSGA
-145 ETDALYESIVAF
+145 ETDALYESIVEF

-181 SIATSANPDIL
+181 SIATSSNPDIL
-192 VIDEALSVG
+192 LIAEALSVG

-247 VKMEG
+247 VQMEG
-252 AASDVVAA
+252 LASDVVAA
-260 YTDSLRAESADSAKS
+260 YTDSLRAEGGDGALHSAS
-275 GGAVGPSVVAAASV
+275 SV
-289 AAGLTPTNANLD
+289 AAGLE
-301 SKISSNAEV
+301 K
-310 VAGVNSEL
+310 
-318 NSEVIADAAPAASG
+318 ADAKDGLAADANALIAAATDAASSASTG
-332 LTRILGI
+332 ITRITGI
-339 EVSVDGVTGRE
+339 EVIVDGVSGRE
-350 LQAVSLQSDVH
+350 MQAVSLQSNVH

-367 SDPTQACPTFATGF
+367 SDPAQPCPTFATGF

-398 IAIERDIQGRGQA
+398 VTIERDSQGRGQA

-446 ATVNVTQPGVHQGFV
+446 ATVVVTQPGVHQGFV
-461 QLPHRWE
+461 QLPHRWQ

>member
-1 MSSNPSNLVSSVSL
+1 MSSN
-15 NEAPVIALQG
+15 APVISLQG

-30 KRFAKPSDRFWQAV
+30 KRFAKPSDRFWQAM
-44 WPNALRKEVNGTHSK
+44 WPNAFRSTSQTADARTK
-59 SNEFVALAPLNLT
+59 EFVALAPLNLQ
-72 VQRGEALGL
+72 VSRGEALGL
-81 IGRNGAGKSTLL
+81 VGRNGAGKSTLL
-93 QMVCGTLSPS
+93 QMVCGTLNPS
-103 SGSLAVNGKI
+103 SGSVVVNGKI

-131 NVYLAAAVMGFSGA
+131 NVYLAAAVMGLSGS

-234 SFCDRAVWLDHGQ
+234 SFCDRAVWLDYGQ
-247 VKMEG
+247 VQMEG
-252 AASDVVAA
+252 PASKVVAA
-260 YTDSLRAESADSAKS
+260 YADSLREESSTVESSIAASTSAGS
-275 GGAVGPSVVAAASV
+275 EEGSNPTVALAAVVA
-289 AAGLTPTNANLD
+289 
-301 SKISSNAEV
+301 
-310 VAGVNSEL
+310 
-318 NSEVIADAAPAASG
+318 
-332 LTRILGI
+332 RITQI
-339 EVSVDGVTGRE
+339 EVSVDGKTGRE
-350 LQAVSLQSDVH
+350 LEALSLQSDVS

-367 SDPTQACPTFATGF
+367 SDPAQPCPTFATGF

-398 IAIERDIQGRGQA
+398 IHIERDAAGNGQA
-411 TVVFEKL
+411 TVVFHKL

-446 ATVNVTQPGVHQGFV
+446 AAVNVVQDGVHQGFV
-461 QLPHRWE
+461 QLPHSWK

>member
-1 MSSNPSNLVSSVSL
+1 MSSNAALDSSLPGSTDT
-15 NEAPVIALQG
+15 PVISLEG

-44 WPNALRKEVNGTHSK
+44 WPSAFRSAGQTRAAEAS
-59 SNEFVALAPLNLT
+59 EFVALAPLNLQ
-72 VQRGEALGL
+72 VRRGEALGL

-93 QMVCGTLSPS
+93 QLVCGTLNPS
-103 SGSLAVNGKI
+103 SGSVAVNGKI

-131 NVYLAAAVMGFSGA
+131 NVYLAAAVMGLSGA
-145 ETDALYESIVAF
+145 ETGALYESIVEF
-157 SGIREFIDQPVKTYS
+157 SGSREFIDQPVKTYS

-181 SIATSANPDIL
+181 SIATSAHPDIL

-247 VKMEG
+247 VQMEG
-252 AASDVVAA
+252 AASKVVAA
-260 YTDSLRAESADSAKS
+260 YADSLREEDGNTSNGDSAGDSAVSAIS
-275 GGAVGPSVVAAASV
+275 GAA
-289 AAGLTPTNANLD
+289 
-301 SKISSNAEV
+301 
-310 VAGVNSEL
+310 
-318 NSEVIADAAPAASG
+318 
-332 LTRILGI
+332 RITQI
-339 EVSVDGVTGRE
+339 EVAVDGQTGRE
-350 LQAVSLQSDVH
+350 LEAVSLQSDVS

-367 SDPTQACPTFATGF
+367 SDPSLPCPTFAAGF

-388 FTSAY
+388 FSSAY

-398 IAIERDIQGRGQA
+398 IAIERDAQGRGQA
-411 TVVFEKL
+411 TVVFSKL

-446 ATVNVTQPGVHQGFV
+446 ANLNVVQSGVHQGFV
-461 QLPHRWE
+461 QLPHSWK

>member
-1 MSSNPSNLVSSVSL
+1 MSSNVMAIELMD
-15 NEAPVIALQG
+15 

-44 WPNALRKEVNGTHSK
+44 WPTAFRSASQAEAAA
-59 SNEFVALAPLNLT
+59 SNEFVALAPLNLQ
-72 VQRGEALGL
+72 VRRGEALGL
-81 IGRNGAGKSTLL
+81 LGRNGAGKSTLL
-93 QMVCGTLSPS
+93 QLVCGTLNPS
-103 SGSLAVNGKI
+103 SGSVVVNGKI

-131 NVYLAAAVMGFSGA
+131 NVYLAAAVMGLSGA

-213 MQLKAQGTTVLFC
+213 MQLKEQGTTVLFC
-226 SHSMYQVE
+226 SHSMYQIE
-234 SFCDRAVWLDHGQ
+234 SFCDKAVWLDHGKVQ
-247 VKMEG
+247 MEG
-252 AASDVVAA
+252 AASAVVAA
-260 YTDSLRAESADSAKS
+260 YADSLRAESVEG
-275 GGAVGPSVVAAASV
+275 GGALRASANEARSQALPDAASV
-289 AAGLTPTNANLD
+289 AAGLTAAVVTLD
-301 SKISSNAEV
+301 STPSSHEDL
-310 VAGVNSEL
+310 S
-318 NSEVIADAAPAASG
+318 SDPAPSGTG

-339 EVSVDGVTGRE
+339 EVSVDDIKGRD
-350 LQAVSLQSDVH
+350 LHAVSLQSDVY

-367 SDPTQACPTFATGF
+367 SDPTQPCPTFATGF

-398 IAIERDIQGRGQA
+398 IAIKRDAQGRGQA

-432 DERALHVYDVVLQA
+432 DERALHVYDVV
-446 ATVNVTQPGVHQGFV
+446 QPGVHQGFV
-461 QLPHRWE
+461 QLPHRWQ

>member
-1 MSSNPSNLVSSVSL
+1 MSSDALNPSAVISL
-15 NEAPVIALQG
+15 EG

-44 WPNALRKEVNGTHSK
+44 WPSAFRSANQTSAAEA
-59 SNEFVALAPLNLT
+59 NEFVALAPLNLQ

-93 QMVCGTLSPS
+93 QMVCGTLNPS
-103 SGSLAVNGKI
+103 SGSVVVNGKI

-131 NVYLAAAVMGFSGA
+131 NVFLAAAVMGFSGA
-145 ETDALYESIVAF
+145 ETDALYESIVEF

-234 SFCDRAVWLDHGQ
+234 SFCDRALWLDHGQ
-247 VKMEG
+247 VQMQG
-252 AASDVVAA
+252 PASKVVAA
-260 YTDSLRAESADSAKS
+260 YADSLREESKS
-275 GGAVGPSVVAAASV
+275 SSSSTLATVRTSGSLGGASNTLDGIDTSDVSTAASAAALGV
-289 AAGLTPTNANLD
+289 ARITN
-301 SKISSNAEV
+301 
-310 VAGVNSEL
+310 
-318 NSEVIADAAPAASG
+318 
-332 LTRILGI
+332 I
-339 EVSVDGVTGRE
+339 EVSVDGQTGRE
-350 LQAVSLQSDVH
+350 LEAVSLQSDVS
-361 ITVKFE
+361 IRVQFE
-367 SDPTQACPTFATGF
+367 SDPALPCPTFATGF

-398 IAIERDIQGRGQA
+398 IAIERDAQGRGQA

-418 PLMKGRFSVGAYLF
+418 PLMKGRFSIGAYLF

-446 ATVNVTQPGVHQGFV
+446 ATVVVTQAGVHQGFV
-461 QLPHRWE
+461 QLPHRWK

>member
-1 MSSNPSNLVSSVSL
+1 MSSKESV
-15 NEAPVIALQG
+15 AGPVVASHESAVILLEG

-30 KRFAKPSDRFWQAV
+30 KRFAKPSDRFWQAL
-44 WPNALRKEVNGTHSK
+44 WPRIGTQKGAS
-59 SNEFVALAPLNLT
+59 SNEFVALAPLNLQ
-72 VQRGEALGL
+72 VKRGEALGL

-93 QMVCGTLSPS
+93 QMVCGTLNPS
-103 SGSLAVNGKI
+103 SGSLLVTGKI

-145 ETDALYESIVAF
+145 ETDALYESIVDF

-213 MQLKAQGTTVLFC
+213 MQLKTQGTTVLFC

-234 SFCDRAVWLDHGQ
+234 SFCDRALWLDRGQ
-247 VKMEG
+247 VQMEG
-252 AASDVVAA
+252 PAADVVAA
-260 YTDSLRAESADSAKS
+260 YTDSLRAENAHSADKPSPNTASALE
-275 GGAVGPSVVAAASV
+275 VSV
-289 AAGLTPTNANLD
+289 ASQKAP
-301 SKISSNAEV
+301 SN
-310 VAGVNSEL
+310 NEL
-318 NSEVIADAAPAASG
+318 EIDADPAPVTSG

-339 EVSVDGVTGRE
+339 EVSVDGIKGRE
-350 LQAVSLQSDVH
+350 LQALSLQSDVH

-367 SDPTQACPTFATGF
+367 SDPTQPCPTLATGF

-398 IAIERDIQGRGQA
+398 IAIERNAQGQGQA

-418 PLMKGRFSVGAYLF
+418 PLMKGRFTVGAYLF

-446 ATVNVTQPGVHQGFV
+446 ATVNVTQAGVHQGFV
-461 QLPHRWE
+461 QLPHRWQ

>member
-1 MSSNPSNLVSSVSL
+1 MSSNVMAIELMD
-15 NEAPVIALQG
+15 

-44 WPNALRKEVNGTHSK
+44 WPSVFRSASQAEAAA
-59 SNEFVALAPLNLT
+59 SNEFVALAPLNLQ
-72 VQRGEALGL
+72 VRRGEALGL
-81 IGRNGAGKSTLL
+81 LGRNGAGKSTLL
-93 QMVCGTLSPS
+93 QLVCGTLNPS
-103 SGSLAVNGKI
+103 SGSVVVNGKI

-131 NVYLAAAVMGFSGA
+131 NVYLAAAVMGLSGA
-145 ETDALYESIVAF
+145 ETDALYESIVEF

-213 MQLKAQGTTVLFC
+213 MQLKEQGTTVLFC
-226 SHSMYQVE
+226 SHSMYQIE
-234 SFCDRAVWLDHGQ
+234 SFCDRAVWLDHGKVQ
-247 VKMEG
+247 MEG
-252 AASDVVAA
+252 AASAVVAA
-260 YTDSLRAESADSAKS
+260 YADSLRAESVEG
-275 GGAVGPSVVAAASV
+275 GGALRASANEARSQALPDAASV
-289 AAGLTPTNANLD
+289 AAGLTAAVVTLD
-301 SKISSNAEV
+301 STPSSHEDL
-310 VAGVNSEL
+310 S
-318 NSEVIADAAPAASG
+318 SDPAPSGTG

-339 EVSVDGVTGRE
+339 EVSVDGIKGRD
-350 LQAVSLQSDVH
+350 LHAVSLQSDVY

-367 SDPTQACPTFATGF
+367 SDPTQPCPTFATGF

-398 IAIERDIQGRGQA
+398 IAIKRDAQGRGQA

-446 ATVNVTQPGVHQGFV
+446 ATVNVIQSGVHQGFV
-461 QLPHRWE
+461 QLPHRWQ

>member
-1 MSSNPSNLVSSVSL
+1 MSSKESVAGSVVASDESAVISL
-15 NEAPVIALQG
+15 EG

-30 KRFAKPSDRFWQAV
+30 KRFAKPSDRFWQAL
-44 WPNALRKEVNGTHSK
+44 WPRIGTQKGAS
-59 SNEFVALAPLNLT
+59 SNEFVALAPLNLQ
-72 VQRGEALGL
+72 VKRGEALGL

-93 QMVCGTLSPS
+93 QMVCGTLNPS
-103 SGSLAVNGKI
+103 SGSLLVTGKI

-145 ETDALYESIVAF
+145 ETDALYESIVDF

-213 MQLKAQGTTVLFC
+213 MQLKTQGTTVLFC

-234 SFCDRAVWLDHGQ
+234 SFCDRALWLDRGQ
-247 VKMEG
+247 VQMEG
-252 AASDVVAA
+252 PAADVVAA
-260 YTDSLRAESADSAKS
+260 YTDSLRAENAHSADKPSPNTASALE
-275 GGAVGPSVVAAASV
+275 VSV
-289 AAGLTPTNANLD
+289 ASQEAP
-301 SKISSNAEV
+301 SN
-310 VAGVNSEL
+310 NEL
-318 NSEVIADAAPAASG
+318 EIDADPAPVTSG

-339 EVSVDGVTGRE
+339 EVSVDGIKGRE
-350 LQAVSLQSDVH
+350 LQALSLQSDVH

-367 SDPTQACPTFATGF
+367 SDPTQPCPTLATGF

-398 IAIERDIQGRGQA
+398 IAIERNAQGQGQA

-418 PLMKGRFSVGAYLF
+418 PLMKGRFTVGAYLF

-446 ATVNVTQPGVHQGFV
+446 ATVNVTQAGVHQGFV
-461 QLPHRWE
+461 QLPHRWQ